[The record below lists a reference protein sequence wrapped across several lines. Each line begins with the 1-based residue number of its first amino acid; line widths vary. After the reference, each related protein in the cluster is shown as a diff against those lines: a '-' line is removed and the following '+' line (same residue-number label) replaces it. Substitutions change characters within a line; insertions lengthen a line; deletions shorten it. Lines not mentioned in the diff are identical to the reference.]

1 MNTANPPIATPRP
14 RRLDAPTILVQLT
27 DLHIREPGRLAY
39 RRVDTSRYFRA
50 MVESVLALRQQADAV
65 VISGDLTDFGR
76 EREYASLREQIAPLQ
91 GAGITVY
98 LMPGNHDDRAELRR
112 CFPEHRYLAATAA
125 GDAMQFAVDIGPLR
139 LLALDT
145 CVPGRS
151 AGRLDSERLAWLE
164 RELADCPER
173 PIVVAMHHPPFQTLI
188 GHMDKIGLLE
198 GGPALEALVAQH
210 ANVERVICGHL
221 HRAIDVR
228 FGGTIASTAPGP
240 AHQVCLDLDPDAQSA
255 WTLEPPSFCVH
266 AWNPA
271 EHRLVTHLAASGA
284 FEGPYPFFENGVLI
298 D

>member
-1 MNTANPPIATPRP
+1 MSA
-14 RRLDAPTILVQLT
+14 DAPTILVQLT

-50 MVESVLALRQQADAV
+50 VVDSVLALKQRPHAV

-76 EREYASLREQIAPLQ
+76 PAEYASLREQIAPLES
-91 GAGITVY
+91 AGLPVY
-98 LMPGNHDDRAELRR
+98 LMPGNHDSRDELRR
-112 CFPEHRYLAATAA
+112 SFPAHAYL
-125 GDAMQFAVDIGPLR
+125 GDGPYVQFAVDVGPLR

-145 CVPGRS
+145 VVPERS
-151 AGRLDSERLAWLE
+151 EGALDAQRLAWLE
-164 RELADCPER
+164 AQLADSVGR
-173 PIVVAMHHPPFQTLI
+173 PVVIAMHHPPFQTLI
-188 GHMDKIGLLE
+188 GHMDKMGLLA
-198 GGPALEALVAQH
+198 GGAELEAIVARH

-240 AHQVCLDLDPDAQSA
+240 AHQVCLDLDPEAVSA
-255 WTLEPPSFCVH
+255 WTLEPPSFRVH
-266 AWNPA
+266 AWNPR
-271 EHRLVTHLAASGA
+271 ERRLVTHLAASGA

>member
-1 MNTANPPIATPRP
+1 MNAANPPVATPRP
-14 RRLDAPTILVQLT
+14 QRPDAPTILVQLT

-76 EREYASLREQIAPLQ
+76 EREYASLREQIGPLQ
-91 GAGITVY
+91 GAGIPVY

-112 CFPEHRYLAATAA
+112 SFPEHRYLDATAA
-125 GDAMQFAVDIGPLR
+125 GDAMQFAVDVGPLR

-145 CVPGRS
+145 CIPGRS
-151 AGRLDSERLAWLE
+151 EGRLDRERLAWLE
-164 RELADCPER
+164 RELAACPDR

-198 GGPALEALVAQH
+198 GGPALEALVARH
-210 ANVERVICGHL
+210 PNVERVICGHL